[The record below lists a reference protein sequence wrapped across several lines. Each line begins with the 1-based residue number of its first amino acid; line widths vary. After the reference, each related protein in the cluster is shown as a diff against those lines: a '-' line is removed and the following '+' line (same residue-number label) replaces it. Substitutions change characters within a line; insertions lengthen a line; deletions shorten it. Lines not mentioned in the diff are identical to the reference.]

1 MNKEVL
7 REALVEVKD
16 IVFDEKGWQIAAIF
30 FLIVASIAA
39 QGIRHVLGL
48 TFFGCYVWRFKE
60 YMAPYLI
67 LCGCSLFCYLGWLR
81 VTLRK
86 LEL

>member
-7 REALVEVKD
+7 REAWMELKD
-16 IVFDEKGWQIAAIF
+16 IVFDEKGWQVAAIF

-39 QGIRHVLGL
+39 LGIRHVLGL